1 MPERQVKHQKF
12 KYTPGIASSALSRP
26 PLVSS
31 QGTPTLSP
39 PTPLELHEYAPSLLP
54 YLYCGTPCGG
64 GPYPGAPPGPPLG
77 GPPYWFIITPCTFV
91 PPPNCC
97 SSGSSRYA
105 MSCQKLHTCITG
117 MKQKVNHSHRFITR
131 PVMLPQFRHLRTVC
145 SAPLSWDVNANG
157 AVSRLAGDW
166 ASME

>member
-77 GPPYWFIITPCTFV
+77 GPPYWFIITPNFLVGLQTK
-91 PPPNCC
+91 
-97 SSGSSRYA
+97 RYNGDEA
-105 MSCQKLHTCITG
+105 KGKPFPSLHYAA
-117 MKQKVNHSHRFITR
+117 
-131 PVMLPQFRHLRTVC
+131 RHV
-145 SAPLSWDVNANG
+145 AAI
-157 AVSRLAGDW
+157 
-166 ASME
+166 